1 MLVEGDGAPQNYL
14 DYCRENL
21 LIEANFFSL
30 VKLMTWDMTAN
41 GAHTLSISC
50 TRSVISP

>member
-1 MLVEGDGAPQNYL
+1 MLVEREGAPQNDL
-14 DYCRENL
+14 DSCRGDL
-21 LIEANFFSL
+21 LIGANFFSL